1 MYKGTVLGAMEKKK
15 LNMYSRFPEQLKQ
28 SVKYSFKNKHQY
40 ETSFKMTKLITNVKL
55 NCYSLC
61 VVLVGVKEDM
71 VVEEDMVPLGKES
84 MREQ

>member
-1 MYKGTVLGAMEKKK
+1 
-15 LNMYSRFPEQLKQ
+15 
-28 SVKYSFKNKHQY
+28 
-40 ETSFKMTKLITNVKL
+40 MTKLITNVKL

-61 VVLVGVKEDM
+61 LVLVGVKEDM

>member
-1 MYKGTVLGAMEKKK
+1 
-15 LNMYSRFPEQLKQ
+15 
-28 SVKYSFKNKHQY
+28 
-40 ETSFKMTKLITNVKL
+40 MTKLIANVKL

-61 VVLVGVKEDM
+61 LVWVEVKQDM